1 MVDLALLTGWNV
13 VKATSSWRKS
23 VEILCGARQ
32 MSRRSEAAEITP
44 GAEYLAA
51 NAAAFIARLQEIV
64 RHWPCR
70 SLGEGH
76 GRLAVGLP
84 QMAAGGRGA

>member
-1 MVDLALLTGWNV
+1 MVDRVLLVGRNV

-23 VEILCGARQ
+23 VEILYGAPQ
-32 MSRRSEAAEITP
+32 MSRRSEAAEISP

-64 RHWPCR
+64 RHWP
-70 SLGEGH
+70 SAD
-76 GRLAVGLP
+76 RLARATGSSDHAP
-84 QMAAGGRGA
+84 QEHR